1 VCLYCAPAHAHGPW
15 CTAIADTYRL
25 RHLPCLECVTQQL
38 RRHQVSADICVSV
51 SLSVCVQPELNH
63 MTNAGDPRMPGH
75 DICISLRIM
84 SKYIV
89 LACTTYHES
98 LVYSGVLKLA
108 SRVSPPS
115 VTATLM
121 RLPGGRLLS
130 TKAVGL
136 LAVKL
141 RESPNVM
148 DTSSADA
155 PSAAPSACT

>member
-1 VCLYCAPAHAHGPW
+1 MCTN
-15 CTAIADTYRL
+15 TAIA
-25 RHLPCLECVTQQL
+25 LEC
-38 RRHQVSADICVSV
+38 D
-51 SLSVCVQPELNH
+51 VC
-63 MTNAGDPRMPGH
+63 
-75 DICISLRIM
+75 I
-84 SKYIV
+84 
-89 LACTTYHES
+89 TYHVS
-98 LVYSGVLKLA
+98 LVYAGVLKLA

-148 DTSSADA
+148 DTSSAVA
-155 PSAAPSACT
+155 PSGAAPSACT